1 MILCHK
7 FCIFADMKLFHIL
20 AIVFCLGIFLVPKDG
35 FYAQSIQKTCCKAES
50 GKKSDCCKNH
60 SSKKDGKDRATKS
73 CNDDCCS
80 SCIVCYTFIETPF
93 SKNLRLELSY
103 YKANKNPQFQY
114 SDPYLSDRLKE
125 IWQPPKIG

>member
-1 MILCHK
+1 MLNLCRK
-7 FCIFADMKLFHIL
+7 PAAKQNPERRVTAVKIT
-20 AIVFCLGIFLVPKDG
+20 P
-35 FYAQSIQKTCCKAES
+35 Q
-50 GKKSDCCKNH
+50 
-60 SSKKDGKDRATKS
+60 KKDNKNDSKKS

-80 SCIVCYTFIETPF
+80 SCIACFTFIETPF

>member
-1 MILCHK
+1 VILCHK
-7 FCIFADMKLFHIL
+7 FLIFADMKLFHLL
-20 AIVFCLGIFLVPKDG
+20 AIVFCLGIFLIPKDN
-35 FYAQSIQKTCCKAES
+35 FYAQAQDTCCKAES
-50 GKKSDCCKNH
+50 KKSDCCKNH
-60 SSKKDGKDRATKS
+60 SSEKESKDGTQSS

-80 SCIVCYTFIETPF
+80 SCITCYTFIETPF

-114 SDPYLSDRLKE
+114 SAPYLSDRLKE

>member
-1 MILCHK
+1 MIHYHN
-7 FCIFADMKLFHIL
+7 FCNFAVMKLFHL
-20 AIVFCLGIFLVPKDG
+20 FAIVFCLGIFLVPKDS
-35 FYAQSIQKTCCKAES
+35 FYAQSMQQTCCKADT
-50 GKKSDCCKNH
+50 GKSDCCKDH
-60 SSKKDGKDRATKS
+60 GSKNDHKNNGSKPS

-80 SCIVCYTFIETPF
+80 SCIACFTYIETPF

-103 YKANKNPQFQY
+103 YKANKNPEFQY